1 MEEDEEGRPEEGDR
15 VEEGGSGRAA
25 AGWKG
30 DTKMEV
36 ERRKE
41 K

>member
-1 MEEDEEGRPEEGDR
+1 MEEEDEEGRPEEGDR
-15 VEEGGSGRAA
+15 AEEGGSGRVERRYEN
-25 AGWKG
+25 G
-30 DTKMEV
+30 V